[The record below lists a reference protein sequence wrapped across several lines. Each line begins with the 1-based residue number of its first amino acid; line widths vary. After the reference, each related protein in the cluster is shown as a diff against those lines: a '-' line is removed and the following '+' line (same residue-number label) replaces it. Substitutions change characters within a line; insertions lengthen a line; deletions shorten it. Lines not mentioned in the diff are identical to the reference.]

1 MSMHAD
7 ARIRRA
13 AERRLLVPAVLLPL
27 AAYVLLGWSQSPDIT
42 AGVLGYGAVLASLA
56 TVGHLAVKGLA
67 PFADPV
73 LLPLVVLLNGFGIV
87 FVRRVDYAEGTSL
100 AVSQGTWTVVGLV
113 ALVGTL
119 AAVRSHRSLGR
130 YHYTLGLLTLLL
142 LLTPMIPGL
151 GREINGARLW
161 LRLGSMT
168 FQPGEIAK
176 LTMVAFLAGYL
187 ERKRALLAVATTRVG
202 PLLLPPLRHLA
213 PVLAAAGIA
222 VMIVVVQRDLG
233 SAMLLLGT
241 FTAMLYVGTG
251 RVAYPAIGAA
261 TFVAGAFAA
270 NAIFSHVQ
278 TRMQIWLDPWSDLD
292 GAGYQ
297 LAQVTF
303 ALGTGGLTGT
313 GLGLGRPD
321 DIPFAATDAILAVI
335 GEELGLLGT
344 TALLCVYLLIVGRGL
359 RIAVSSRDDVG
370 TLLAAGL
377 TTILG
382 LQVFVIV
389 GGLPRLMPFTGITL
403 PFVSYG
409 GSSLLANYVLLA
421 ILLRISDATR
431 RLDQVGASPSPLR
444 VVAGDVPPP
453 ARATQG
459 VRA

>member
-1 MSMHAD
+1 MTMHAD
-7 ARIRRA
+7 AKARRA
-13 AERRLLVPAVLLPL
+13 AERSLLLPAVLLPL
-27 AAYVLLGWSQSPDIT
+27 AAYVLLGWSQSSDI
-42 AGVLGYGAVLASLA
+42 ASGVLGYGAVLGALA
-56 TVGHLAVKGLA
+56 GLGHLAVKHLA

-73 LLPLVVLLNGFGIV
+73 LLPLAVLLNGLGLV
-87 FVRRVDYAEGTSL
+87 FVRRVDFAEDTNL
-100 AVSQGTWTVVGLV
+100 AVSQGTWTIVGLV
-113 ALVGTL
+113 ALVVTL

-130 YHYTLGLLTLLL
+130 YHYTLGLVTLLL

-161 LRLGSMT
+161 LRIGSMT

-202 PLLLPPLRHLA
+202 PLLLPPARHLA
-213 PVLAAAGIA
+213 PVLLAAGAA
-222 VMIVVVQRDLG
+222 VLIVVVQRDLG
-233 SAMLLLGT
+233 SALLLLGT

-251 RVAYPAIGAA
+251 RAAYPAIGAV
-261 TFVAGAFAA
+261 TFVVGAFIA
-270 NAIFSHVQ
+270 NALFDHVAL
-278 TRMQIWLDPWSDLD
+278 RMRIWIDPWSDLD
-292 GAGYQ
+292 GAGWQ

-344 TALLCVYLLIVGRGL
+344 AALLCVYLLMVGRGL
-359 RIAVSSRDDVG
+359 RIAVSARDDVG

-389 GGLPRLMPFTGITL
+389 GGLTRLMPFTGITL

-421 ILLRISDATR
+421 ILLRISDAAR
-431 RLDQVGASPSPLR
+431 RLDQVGTPAMR
-444 VVAGDVPPP
+444 VAAPD
-453 ARATQG
+453 RAAAEAVTT
-459 VRA
+459 